1 MYIFRKKS
9 IKEILLGIGDNLDKE
24 IQNKLTNL
32 LVYCKENIS
41 FYTYLFR
48 NINFY
53 DGIKFEEIFTKIPV
67 ISKSY
72 LKNNWKMFVSKEY
85 DLSKLEQIFNIDKDF
100 NKEYTYNIDGTKVIA
115 ECTSGNTGVPFIIAK
130 TYAERL
136 KLGKIIWKKR
146 REFSSEVRPENIIN
160 FVHQFGDNRYP
171 FPFEYISDN
180 RERINKEIV
189 YLKDSNILMWH
200 ISGYKLNEYASF
212 LSDENINFPKLRFI
226 ENNGSYLSYADKLKY
241 EKKFNSKIV
250 NNYGCR
256 EVWNIAY
263 SCHYDHLHVNND
275 SVYLEILDDNGNVI
289 TQNDKIGHIVVT
301 SFNLRFF
308 PFIRYQV
315 GDMGKYVET
324 KCDQEG
330 RAIEIFPGRD
340 YIYGTKVYGNKIFK
354 SVIISIITD
363 YNIKNFDSISIKQV
377 SENNFL
383 INIKNNQ
390 ELKHELENAFK
401 KTADI
406 IMSNNGIYQKFEYFF
421 TYDNDL
427 RVKSIFTCCI

>member
-136 KLGKIIWKKR
+136 KLGKIIWKK
-146 REFSSEVRPENIIN
+146 E
-160 FVHQFGDNRYP
+160 G
-171 FPFEYISDN
+171 
-180 RERINKEIV
+180 
-189 YLKDSNILMWH
+189 
-200 ISGYKLNEYASF
+200 SF
-212 LSDENINFPKLRFI
+212 RLR
-226 ENNGSYLSYADKLKY
+226 LDQ
-241 EKKFNSKIV
+241 KI
-250 NNYGCR
+250 
-256 EVWNIAY
+256 
-263 SCHYDHLHVNND
+263 
-275 SVYLEILDDNGNVI
+275 
-289 TQNDKIGHIVVT
+289 
-301 SFNLRFF
+301 
-308 PFIRYQV
+308 
-315 GDMGKYVET
+315 
-324 KCDQEG
+324 
-330 RAIEIFPGRD
+330 
-340 YIYGTKVYGNKIFK
+340 
-354 SVIISIITD
+354 
-363 YNIKNFDSISIKQV
+363 
-377 SENNFL
+377 
-383 INIKNNQ
+383 
-390 ELKHELENAFK
+390 
-401 KTADI
+401 
-406 IMSNNGIYQKFEYFF
+406 
-421 TYDNDL
+421 
-427 RVKSIFTCCI
+427 